1 MAVRHNDF
9 RRRQTAS
16 HFGRGA
22 LICALLA
29 STSLA
34 YGQDTTSDGV
44 TLLERLVVTAAGG
57 TVDMRTAPASIS
69 VISSEQLEQSSG
81 KTLEQ
86 LLATIPGVNVSHS
99 GNLQFVQIRGL
110 PNKYSLFLVDGK
122 RVNSDPNVFRG
133 NDFDAGWIPLASI
146 ERIEVV
152 RGPMSSLYGS
162 DAIGGVVNIIT
173 KKSDG
178 TLHGSITQEVTIQEN
193 RKSGDYFRTSGYLAG
208 PIVPDVL
215 SFRLSAAWDHRNA
228 DASDVNAPYTDWSG
242 KFLPGF
248 LESENR
254 NVDANLQWTP
264 DNQNTVDVDYS
275 YAYRVHDTIPLERNA
290 LSVTHTGSYD
300 FGDTELR
307 LSADRIYNHQGNN
320 NAVEYEPNPNTAY
333 NVSVD
338 GRVVFPWDVF
348 LDQTIT
354 LGGAFN
360 YQMIED
366 SFTLGGD
373 GTSDIWQAA
382 VFVEDRLQLTD
393 QLSLTLGN
401 RTDYHAEFGLH
412 NSPKAFLVYELSD
425 NLTIKTGV
433 STSFKAPTLLQSS
446 ANWTNL
452 SCGGSCYVAGSPSM
466 EPETGISGE
475 FGLNYDDGTWQWGLT
490 YFRNEIDNVI
500 VSSPNRTGDIAEG
513 STYFNYVGL
522 NADGKP
528 IYRYY
533 NSDSLSSQ
541 GIEANVQFRP
551 TDDWTI
557 TAGYTYVNS
566 TTTNAGVDGPT
577 LYQPTHVANV
587 GVIWQATEQLQLG
600 ADVSLVSQQVTSI
613 NTSTGVTTA
622 TAPGY
627 GELNLTAKYDVN
639 ENFSLSGGVLNVFD
653 NQVLRETSSGFNV
666 DGRRYYMSATA
677 KF

>member
-9 RRRQTAS
+9 RRRKAAS
-16 HFGRGA
+16 YLGRGVLA
-22 LICALLA
+22 GALLA
-29 STSLA
+29 STTLA
-34 YGQDTTSDGV
+34 YGQAAISDDI

-57 TVDMRTAPASIS
+57 SVDMRTAPASIS
-69 VISSEQLEQSSG
+69 VISSEEIAQSSG
-81 KTLEQ
+81 KSLEQ
-86 LLATIPGVNVSHS
+86 LLATIPGVNVSPS

-110 PNKYSLFLVDGK
+110 PAKYSLFLVDGK
-122 RVNSDPNVFRG
+122 RVNSQSNVFRG
-133 NDFDAGWIPLASI
+133 NDFDAAWIPLASI

-178 TLHGSITQEVTIQEN
+178 TLRGSITQEVTIQEN

-208 PIVPDVL
+208 PIIDDVL
-215 SFRLSAAWDHRNA
+215 SFRVSAAWDHRNA
-228 DASDVNAPYTDWSG
+228 DASDVNAPYTNWAGDY
-242 KFLPGF
+242 FPGF

-254 NVDANLQWTP
+254 YVDGNLQWTP
-264 DNQNTVDVDYS
+264 DDQNTVDVDYS

-290 LSVTHTGSYD
+290 LSVTHKGSYD
-300 FGDTELR
+300 FGDTELQI
-307 LSADRIYNHQGNN
+307 SADRIYNYQGNN
-320 NAVEYEPNPNTAY
+320 NATEYDAQPNTAY
-333 NVSVD
+333 NVNVD
-338 GRVVFPWDVF
+338 GRVVFPWDAF
-348 LDQTIT
+348 LEQTIT

-360 YQMIED
+360 YQAIED
-366 SFTLGGD
+366 SYSLGGD
-373 GTSDIWQAA
+373 GTSDIWQGA

-401 RTDYHAEFGLH
+401 RTDYHAEFGFY
-412 NSPKAFLVYELSD
+412 NSPKAFLVYELTD
-425 NLTIKTGV
+425 ALTIKTGV

-446 ANWTNL
+446 GNWTNL

-500 VSSPNRTGDIAEG
+500 VQSPNRTGDIAEG
-513 STYFNYVGL
+513 STYANFVGL

-541 GIEANVQFRP
+541 GVEANVQFRP
-551 TDDWTI
+551 TDEWTF

-566 TTTNAGVDGPT
+566 TTTNAGVEGPT
-577 LYQPTHVANV
+577 TFQPTHVANV

-600 ADVSLVSQQVTSI
+600 TDVSLVSQQVTGI
-613 NTSTGVTTA
+613 RTSTGEVTSTSPA
-622 TAPGY
+622 FA
-627 GELNLTAKYDVN
+627 ELNLTAKYDVN
-639 ENFSLSGGVLNVFD
+639 ENFSLSGGILNVLD
-653 NQVLRETSSGFNV
+653 NQVLRKDSSGYNL
-666 DGRRYYMSATA
+666 DGRRYYISATA